1 MSTTPTRRRTAGASS
16 RHLSSGGR
24 SPSRRSPG
32 GPTLP
37 TLSFSRVN
45 AIWLG
50 AGAAAIGIGY
60 ALLAGGSMTA
70 APVLLVLGYCVLLPI
85 GIVKK

>member
-1 MSTTPTRRRTAGASS
+1 MPKTQTGRKPTGPSPRPARPY
-16 RHLSSGGR
+16 GGR
-24 SPSRRSPG
+24 SPRREP
-32 GPTLP
+32 P

-50 AGAAAIGIGY
+50 AGAVAIGIGY
-60 ALLAGGSMTA
+60 ALLARGSMTI
-70 APVLLVLGYCVLLPI
+70 APILLVLGYCVLLPV